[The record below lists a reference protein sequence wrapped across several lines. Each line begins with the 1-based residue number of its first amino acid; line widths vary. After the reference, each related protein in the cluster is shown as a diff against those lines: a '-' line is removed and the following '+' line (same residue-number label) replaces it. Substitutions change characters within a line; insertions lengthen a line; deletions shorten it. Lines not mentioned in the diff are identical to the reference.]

1 MENGVEVTQ
10 KPTNMAES
18 EAIVNTV
25 APTETAIATATTKRV
40 TTETAVI
47 ATKPPATAV
56 VAATTTKRATTT
68 TTTTRTTRTTIAT
81 KRVSKKSNNCEIDVQ
96 IQPAALKI
104 NGNFS
109 LYF

>member
-10 KPTNMAES
+10 KPTNMADS
-18 EAIVNTV
+18 EPIVNTV

-47 ATKPPATAV
+47 ATQPPATAV
-56 VAATTTKRATTT
+56 VAATTKRATTT

-81 KRVSKKSNNCEIDVQ
+81 KRVSKKCNNCEFDELT
-96 IQPAALKI
+96 QPAALKI